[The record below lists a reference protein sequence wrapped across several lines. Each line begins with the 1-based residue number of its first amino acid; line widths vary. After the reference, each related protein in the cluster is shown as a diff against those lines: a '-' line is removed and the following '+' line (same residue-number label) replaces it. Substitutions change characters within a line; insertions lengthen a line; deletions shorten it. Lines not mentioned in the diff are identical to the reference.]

1 MTAAH
6 TGEGPTR
13 PDLRS
18 VLSDAERTVL
28 TDAARLQPAPP
39 DAQLIELAARP
50 SLAYDPAGAGMF
62 SSADLRHAATAASSS
77 LADVLRLRRSERLS
91 VGAPHRRD
99 LAALLHR
106 SARTIDQGIGD
117 DGGPWSHRPAPS
129 AGGTHPFDLLVL
141 AYHVD
146 GLAAGAY
153 RFSPVSAQLQ
163 TAKIPPAY
171 VATLTNAVTAAAR
184 HGSPPPATVILVANV
199 YRTFRRY
206 PHGLTLLLRD
216 AGALLTV
223 LHLVAAD
230 LGLASTIL
238 GTGGNWLRS
247 RASSDECEALAVD
260 CGALAV
266 GRPLANEATNE

>member
-1 MTAAH
+1 MNAARP
-6 TGEGPTR
+6 GDGVTR
-13 PDLRS
+13 RDLPS

-28 TDAARLQPAPP
+28 TDAVRLHPVPP
-39 DAQLIELAARP
+39 DAQLVELAARP

-62 SSADLRHAATAASSS
+62 SSADLRHAASATSRP
-77 LADVLRLRRSERLS
+77 LADVLHLRRSERLN

-106 SARTIDQGIGD
+106 SARMIDHGIGD

-141 AYHVD
+141 AHNVD
-146 GLAAGAY
+146 GLPAGAY

-163 TAKIPPAY
+163 TASIPAEY
-171 VATLTNAVTAAAR
+171 VATLTDAVTAAAR
-184 HGSPPPATVILVANV
+184 RGSPPPATVILVANL
-199 YRTFRRY
+199 YRTFCRY

-238 GTGGNWLRS
+238 GTGGNWLRP
-247 RASSDECEALAVD
+247 RAAAGEREPLAVD
-260 CGALAV
+260 CGALAF
-266 GRPLANEATNE
+266 GRPLANDATE